1 MSPRLRQQIFSF
13 VIIGTA
19 SVAIDA
25 SVYFL
30 LFKQFAMN
38 PSGAKTA
45 GFLSGALC
53 SYALNRKKTFQS
65 QTAHAPAL
73 VKFVLLYLSTLSCN
87 VAANSILLQELNQ
100 TFFSDYSSLI
110 AFGSATALSII
121 LNFLGLKF
129 FVFSE
134 KKPHN

>member
-1 MSPRLRQQIFSF
+1 MSPRLRQQIVSF

-19 SVAIDA
+19 SIAIDA
-25 SVYFL
+25 SVYIL
-30 LFKQFAMN
+30 LFKHFAMN

-65 QTAHAPAL
+65 DAAHAPAL
-73 VKFVLLYLSTLSCN
+73 CKFVLLYLSTLSCN
-87 VAANSILLQELNQ
+87 VASNSFLLQELSFTVFKN
-100 TFFSDYSSLI
+100 FAYLI
-110 AFGSATALSII
+110 AFGLATALSII

-129 FVFSE
+129 FVFAE
-134 KKPHN
+134 KT